1 MCPKEMLSGIH
12 VKFQRGIGEIFPSFQ
27 RGLWKMYRIYR
38 KIHHADEGDFKLS
51 VKSGEFLKMREVSH
65 VCSGTVWSGSTLLHQ
80 TCLSENLGVLQ
91 YWQDFFPHKFPVVCW
106 YFNKSSSQRQ
116 GNKLEFYVCVLQ
128 KHKEQSVHFSPEP
141 LYNTV
146 HYDMVLQNR

>member
-1 MCPKEMLSGIH
+1 
-12 VKFQRGIGEIFPSFQ
+12 
-27 RGLWKMYRIYR
+27 MYRIYR

-51 VKSGEFLKMREVSH
+51 VKSGEFPEDEGGIICMLRNSLVWIYTASPDLSVRKLRSI
-65 VCSGTVWSGSTLLHQ
+65 TVLTGFFSPISFQ
-80 TCLSENLGVLQ
+80 LQ
-91 YWQDFFPHKFPVVCW
+91 CFVCW